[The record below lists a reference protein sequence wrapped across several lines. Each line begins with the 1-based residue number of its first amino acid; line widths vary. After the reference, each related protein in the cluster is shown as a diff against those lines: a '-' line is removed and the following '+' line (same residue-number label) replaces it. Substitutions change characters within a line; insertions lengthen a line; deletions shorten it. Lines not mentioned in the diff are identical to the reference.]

1 MSGDL
6 DIARMEGDMMAA
18 REAAVG
24 VAGVPMLGLR
34 AVRPGAGGRAW
45 LVALEGPAF
54 LCLDDALDP
63 EPSLTRFRDVAQ
75 AGLAAELVDD
85 AVDAAALRAFRAPAD
100 AMAAWVAD
108 MPAAV
113 EALGRAAAAAD
124 ELATWRE
131 DPRRII
137 ASLIDL
143 DEAAAIQERA
153 HAAYAT
159 FAGLTEPL
167 VERQDSLDPALLQAL
182 IEVER
187 AADAAG
193 LGASL
198 GKMLAEAMPGIVE
211 AADEMARAHVTP
223 LQ

>member
-85 AVDAAALRAFRAPAD
+85 AVDAAGLRAFRAPAD
-100 AMAAWVAD
+100 AMAGWVGD

-124 ELATWRE
+124 DLATWRE

>member
-100 AMAAWVAD
+100 AMAGWVGD

-124 ELATWRE
+124 DLATWRE

>member
-85 AVDAAALRAFRAPAD
+85 AVDAAALRAFRAPAG
-100 AMAAWVAD
+100 AMAGWVGD

-124 ELATWRE
+124 DLATWRE

>member
-6 DIARMEGDMMAA
+6 DIARMEGYMMAA

-100 AMAAWVAD
+100 AMAAWVGD

>member
-34 AVRPGAGGRAW
+34 AVQPGAGGRAW

-63 EPSLTRFRDVAQ
+63 EASITRFRDVAQ
-75 AGLAAELVDD
+75 AGLAAELADD
-85 AVDAAALRAFRAPAD
+85 AVNADALRAFRAPAD
-100 AMAAWVAD
+100 AMAAWAGE

-113 EALGRAAAAAD
+113 EALGRAADAAD
-124 ELATWRE
+124 ELAAWRD

-137 ASLIDL
+137 ASLTDL
-143 DEAAAIQERA
+143 DEAAAVQERA
-153 HAAYAT
+153 HAGYAT
-159 FAGLTEPL
+159 FATLTEPL

-182 IEVER
+182 IDVER

-198 GKMLAEAMPGIVE
+198 GKMLAEAMPGIIE

-223 LQ
+223 LS

>member
-100 AMAAWVAD
+100 AMAAWAGD

-167 VERQDSLDPALLQAL
+167 VERQESLDPALLQAL

>member
-167 VERQDSLDPALLQAL
+167 VERQESLDPALLQAL

>member
-85 AVDAAALRAFRAPAD
+85 AVDAAALRAYRAPAD
-100 AMAAWVAD
+100 AMAAWAGD

-137 ASLIDL
+137 ASLVDL

-167 VERQDSLDPALLQAL
+167 VERQDSLDPALLQGL

>member
-34 AVRPGAGGRAW
+34 PVRPGTGGRAW

-63 EPSLTRFRDVAQ
+63 ETSLARFRDVAQ

-85 AVDAAALRAFRAPAD
+85 AVDAAALRAFRAPATAMD
-100 AMAAWVAD
+100 AFAND
-108 MPAAV
+108 LSAAV
-113 EALGRAAAAAD
+113 DALARAADAAD
-124 ELATWRE
+124 ELAAWRE
-131 DPRRII
+131 DPRRVV
-137 ASLIDL
+137 ASLVDL

-159 FAGLTEPL
+159 FAGVTEPL
-167 VERQDSLDPALLQAL
+167 VERQGSLDPALLQAL

-198 GKMLAEAMPGIVE
+198 GKMLAEGMPGIVE

-223 LQ
+223 LR

>member
-34 AVRPGAGGRAW
+34 AVQPGTGGRAW

-63 EPSLTRFRDVAQ
+63 EPSLARFRDVAQ

-85 AVDAAALRAFRAPAD
+85 LLDAAALRAFRAPAT
-100 AMAAWVAD
+100 AMEAWAAD
-108 MPAAV
+108 I
-113 EALGRAAAAAD
+113 AAAAEALARAADATD
-124 ELATWRE
+124 ELAAWRD

-137 ASLIDL
+137 ASLVDL

-167 VERQDSLDPALLQAL
+167 VERQGSLDPALLQAL
-182 IEVER
+182 IDVER

-223 LQ
+223 LR

>member
-1 MSGDL
+1 MSGGL

-167 VERQDSLDPALLQAL
+167 VERQESLDPALLQAL

>member
-100 AMAAWVAD
+100 AMAAWVGD

-113 EALGRAAAAAD
+113 EALGRAATAAD

-137 ASLIDL
+137 ASLVDL

-167 VERQDSLDPALLQAL
+167 VERQDSLDPSLLQAL

-198 GKMLAEAMPGIVE
+198 GTMLAEAMPGIVE

-223 LQ
+223 LR

>member
-100 AMAAWVAD
+100 AMAAWVGD